1 MSDDN
6 KMIAHC
12 LFEQSGTFKNE
23 FKKLGV
29 QAFDYDILNEY
40 GETDYI
46 CDLFAEIDRAYAG
59 GASLFDEIS
68 PDDLVL
74 AFFPCTRFEDQA
86 LLLFRGDM
94 WQFKNYTAAQ
104 KLEYDLKIHEELAV
118 NYATVTKL
126 ALIAIKKGL
135 RLMIENPF
143 TEQHYLRRYWSMK
156 PAIIDR
162 DRTQNG
168 DHFRKPTQYYF
179 IGFKPKNNL
188 VFEMMDYNETKIVA
202 KITKTEE
209 KNRAAMRS
217 EIAPQYASRFI
228 RQYLIDT

>member
-1 MSDDN
+1 
-6 KMIAHC
+6 
-12 LFEQSGTFKNE
+12 
-23 FKKLGV
+23 
-29 QAFDYDILNEY
+29 
-40 GETDYI
+40 
-46 CDLFAEIDRAYAG
+46 
-59 GASLFDEIS
+59 
-68 PDDLVL
+68 
-74 AFFPCTRFEDQA
+74 
-86 LLLFRGDM
+86 M

-104 KLEYDLKIHEELAV
+104 KLEYDLKIHKELAV
-118 NYATVTKL
+118 NYETVTKL
-126 ALIAIKKGL
+126 ALIALKKGL
-135 RLMIENPF
+135 RLMIENPY

-179 IGFKPKNNL
+179 IGFTPKNNL

-209 KNRAAMRS
+209 KKRAAMRS

-228 RQYLIDT
+228 RQYLIDA

>member
-1 MSDDN
+1 M
-6 KMIAHC
+6 KAFC

-23 FKKLGV
+23 FKKLGI

-40 GETDYI
+40 GETDHV

-59 GASLFDEIS
+59 GASIFDEIS
-68 PDDLVL
+68 PEDLVL

-94 WQFKNYTAAQ
+94 YQFKSYTDAQ
-104 KLEYDLKIHEELAV
+104 KLEYDLKIHKELAV
-118 NYATVTKL
+118 NYATITKL
-126 ALIAIKKGL
+126 ALVALKKGL
-135 RLMIENPF
+135 RLMIENPY
-143 TEQHYLRRYWSMK
+143 TVQHYLTRYWSLK
-156 PAIIDR
+156 PRIIDK

-168 DHFRKPTQYYF
+168 DHFKKPTQYFF
-179 IGFKPKNNL
+179 IGFLPKNNL
-188 VFEMMDYNETKIVA
+188 VFECMDYYETRIVA
-202 KITKTEE
+202 DIRKTEE
-209 KNRAAMRS
+209 KTRAAQRS